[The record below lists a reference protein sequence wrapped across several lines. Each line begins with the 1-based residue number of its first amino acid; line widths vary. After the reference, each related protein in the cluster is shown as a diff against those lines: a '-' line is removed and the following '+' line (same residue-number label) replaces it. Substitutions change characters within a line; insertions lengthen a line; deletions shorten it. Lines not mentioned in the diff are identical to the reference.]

1 MKFIASDFDG
11 TIHYRDGIAQNVR
24 DALAHWQSLGNKFGI
39 VSGRGIQNLLYCVNY
54 ENLKC
59 DFLVANNGA
68 VIADGEGNPLKVHT
82 GDPTCIL
89 DVAKF
94 VLMYDCRYVCVND
107 LGDEI
112 FICTKERKENRYQDD
127 DRFVILDA
135 YDQIKPFTQL
145 STVCRDVPLAEELT
159 DLLNEKFAGKVTA
172 LRNGYC
178 IDIVPYGV
186 TKATGVDDLL
196 EVFGGSHDD
205 VATVG
210 DNSNDYA
217 MIKAFRGYAVAN
229 AIASIK
235 EIATCVVA
243 DLAELVEKE
252 LNV

>member
-24 DALAHWQSLGNKFGI
+24 DALTDWQALGNKFGI
-39 VSGRGIQNLLYCVNY
+39 VSGRGIQNLAYCVK
-54 ENLKC
+54 EEKLKC

-68 VIADGEGNPLKVHT
+68 VICDGDGNPLKVHT
-82 GDPTCIL
+82 GNPECIMK
-89 DVAKF
+89 VAKF
-94 VLMYDCRYVCVND
+94 VLQYDCRYVCVCD

-112 FICTKERKENRYQDD
+112 FICTPERKELRYKDD
-127 DRFVILDA
+127 DRFVILDEF
-135 YDQIKPFTQL
+135 DQIKPFTQL
-145 STVCRDVPLAEELT
+145 STVCRDVQLAIELT
-159 DLLNEKFAGKVTA
+159 DLVNEKFAGEVTA

-186 TKATGVDDLL
+186 TKATGVEDMLA
-196 EVFGGSHDD
+196 VFGGSHDD

-210 DNSNDYA
+210 DNSNDYD

-229 AIASIK
+229 AIDNIK
-235 EIATCVVA
+235 EIATCVVK

-252 LNV
+252 L

>member
-11 TIHYRDGIAQNVR
+11 TIHYHEGIAQNVR
-24 DALAHWQSLGNKFGI
+24 DALTHWQSLGNKFGI
-39 VSGRGIQNLLYCVNY
+39 VSGRGIQNLTYSVQY
-54 ENLKC
+54 EKLKC
-59 DFLVANNGA
+59 DYLVANNGA
-68 VIADGEGNPLKVHT
+68 VVADGDGNPLKVHM
-82 GDPTCIL
+82 GDPECIMA
-89 DVAKF
+89 VATF
-94 VLMYDCRYVCVND
+94 VLQFDTRYLCVND
-107 LGDEI
+107 LGDEV
-112 FICTKERKENRYQDD
+112 FICTKERKELRYKDD
-127 DRFVILDA
+127 DRFVIIDEFT
-135 YDQIKPFTQL
+135 DKKPFTQL
-145 STVCRDVPLAEELT
+145 STVCRDVQLAIELT

-186 TKATGVDDLL
+186 TKATGVEDML

-217 MIKAFRGYAVAN
+217 MIEAFRGYAVAN
-229 AIASIK
+229 AIDSIK

-252 LNV
+252 LNA